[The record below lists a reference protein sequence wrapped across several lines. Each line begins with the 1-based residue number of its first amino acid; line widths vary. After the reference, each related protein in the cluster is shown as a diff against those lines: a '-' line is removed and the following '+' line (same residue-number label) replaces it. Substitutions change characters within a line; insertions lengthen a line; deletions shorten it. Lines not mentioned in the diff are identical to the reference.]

1 VEKKK
6 KKKRVHYYLYSPGST
21 LSTGGSRDLP
31 KSAFSVHFHAHTIYV
46 HSFVEK
52 VYDYDTFTCLHSSI
66 EALFCLVI
74 STRGLVISTTFV
86 VSKFM
91 SLLIKLL
98 WGRNYA
104 KSLLIKVA
112 QHGS

>member
-1 VEKKK
+1 MEKKK

-31 KSAFSVHFHAHTIYV
+31 KSAFSVHFHAHSIYV

-66 EALFCLVI
+66 EALF
-74 STRGLVISTTFV
+74 
-86 VSKFM
+86 
-91 SLLIKLL
+91 LLGDFNARLGDFNDFCREQIHEFTYKITL
-98 WGRNYA
+98 GP
-104 KSLLIKVA
+104 
-112 QHGS
+112 